1 MFQSMNFPYSG
12 LLSLVKNSQGSILY
26 NVNPSVRGLIRFS
39 VHKHVVHDF
48 PFLSLRTQQILV
60 QHDCGVVTLLMT
72 LLSFQ
77 MIITESNC
85 TMYQRKK
92 DKTI

>member
-26 NVNPSVRGLIRFS
+26 SVNPSVRGLLRFS
-39 VHKHVVHDF
+39 VHKDVVHDF
-48 PFLSLRTQQILV
+48 PFLSLLTEQVLV
-60 QHDCGVVTLLMT
+60 QHNCGMVTLLMT

-85 TMYQRKK
+85 TMYQSRK